1 MSNFDAMKLSVETLS
16 GGRNTVVLDDRGI
29 PSIMVRIP
37 RFNLSEV
44 IDGAP
49 NTPHPAFI
57 VNGVVKDEILVSK
70 FQNMVMNDRA
80 YSLPFKDPRTSV
92 NFDQAVAF
100 CKNKGAGWHLTTN
113 AEWAAIALWT
123 KKNGTMPRGNTDYG
137 RDHVATHER
146 GVESHKSDA
155 TRTGRIHTGSGPVT
169 WAHDHTNAGI
179 FDMTGNVWE
188 WTGGMRTNNGEI
200 QVIENNDAAD
210 NTKDQS
216 TGSGLWKAILAADGS
231 LVAPGTAGTLKYD
244 GTSPVKLS
252 TEVAATASVNSM
264 FQDMTVEAGI
274 TLPVIAKALGLA
286 PDGTDYEGRS
296 RFYVNTDGERLPF
309 RGGNWNIASS
319 AGVFAANLNISRSN
333 SSTNFGFRAAFVL

>member
-1 MSNFDAMKLSVETLS
+1 MSNFDAMKLSVEALS
-16 GGRNTVVLDDRGI
+16 GGKNTVVLDDMGM
-29 PSIMVRIP
+29 PSIMTRIP
-37 RFNLSEV
+37 RYNMSEV

-49 NTPHPAFI
+49 NTPHPGFI
-57 VNGVVKDEILVSK
+57 VNGVLKDEILVSK
-70 FQNMVMNDRA
+70 YPNIVLNDRA

-92 NFDQAVAF
+92 TFDQAVNF
-100 CKNKGAGWHLTTN
+100 CKNKGPGWHLMTN
-113 AEWAAIALWT
+113 AEWAAVALWT

-146 GVESHKSDA
+146 GVEAHKADA
-155 TRTGRIHTGSGPVT
+155 TRTGRVHTGSGPVT
-169 WAHDHTNAGI
+169 WAHDRTNAGI

-216 TGSGLWKAILAADGS
+216 AGSGLWKAILAADGS

-244 GTSPVKLS
+244 GTSPVRIG
-252 TEVAATASVNSM
+252 TEVAATASVSSM
-264 FQDMTVEAGI
+264 FQDIAVEAGI
-274 TLPVIAKALGLA
+274 TIPVIAKALGLA
-286 PDGTDYEGRS
+286 PDGTGYEGRS

-309 RGGNWNIASS
+309 RGGRWADASD
-319 AGVFAANLNISRSN
+319 AGVFAASLIISRS
-333 SSTNFGFRAAFVL
+333 SSSSYFGFRAAFVL

>member
-16 GGRNTVVLDDRGI
+16 GGRNTVVLDDRGM

-37 RFNLSEV
+37 RFNLSDV

-92 NFDQAVAF
+92 NFDQAVTF
-100 CKNKGAGWHLTTN
+100 CKNKGAGWHLMTN
-113 AEWAAIALWT
+113 AEWAAIALWA
-123 KKNGTMPRGNTDYG
+123 KKNGTMPRGNTNHG
-137 RDHVATHER
+137 RDHVAIHER
-146 GVESHKSDA
+146 GVESHKDG
-155 TRTGRIHTGSGPVT
+155 TQTGRVHTGSGPVT
-169 WAHDHTNAGI
+169 WAHDRTNAGI

-216 TGSGLWKAILAADGS
+216 AGSGLWKAILAADGS
-231 LVAPGTAGTLKYD
+231 LVAPGTSGTLKYD

-252 TEVAATASVNSM
+252 TTVAATASVSSM
-264 FQDMTVEAGI
+264 FQDIAVEAGI
-274 TLPVIAKALGLA
+274 TIPVIAKALGLA
-286 PDGTDYEGRS
+286 PDGTGYEGRS
-296 RFYVNTDGERLPF
+296 RFHVNTDGERLPY
-309 RGGNWNIASS
+309 RGGNWNNASN
-319 AGVFAANLNISRSN
+319 AGVFAADLNVPRS
-333 SSTNFGFRAAFVL
+333 SSYSVIGFRAAFVL

>member
-1 MSNFDAMKLSVETLS
+1 MSNFDAMTLSVETLS
-16 GGRNTVVLDDRGI
+16 GGRNTVVLDDRGM

-44 IDGAP
+44 INGAP

-92 NFDQAVAF
+92 NFDQAVTF
-100 CKNKGAGWHLTTN
+100 CRNKGAGWHLMTN

-123 KKNGTMPRGNTDYG
+123 KKNGPMPRGNTDFG
-137 RDHVATHER
+137 RDHAATHER
-146 GVESHKSDA
+146 GVEAHKADA
-155 TRTGRIHTGSGPVT
+155 TRTGRVHTGSGPVT
-169 WAHDHTNAGI
+169 WAHDRTNAGI

-188 WTGGMRTNNGEI
+188 WTGGMRINNGEI

-216 TGSGLWKAILAADGS
+216 AGSGLWKAILAAAGS

-244 GTSPVKLS
+244 GTSPVRIG

-264 FQDMTVEAGI
+264 FQDIAVGAGI
-274 TLPVIAKALGLA
+274 TIPVIARALGLV
-286 PDGTDYEGRS
+286 PDGTGYEGRS
-296 RFYVNTDGERLPF
+296 RFFVNTDGERLPL
-309 RGGNWNIASS
+309 RGGSWGNASN
-319 AGVFAANLNISRSN
+319 AGVFAAYLNDPRSN
-333 SSTNFGFRAAFVL
+333 SRASIGFRAAFVL